1 VYVQPKGDIMNRIR
15 YSIWIMAIFF
25 ALILSALN
33 VAPALADEAPPPD
46 VSTPAETGEEAAPP
60 AEGTTDTASSAESSS
75 VAEVIES
82 LPADTTLVVV
92 DENGEAIPLA
102 SEEAAETIAVADP
115 QWCPVGVVPGSPT
128 CSGTKTSFNGTNPL
142 TNLIQWLKDNQPNK
156 AGVIWIEAGYV
167 GTTVL
172 ETSTVILNGAD
183 YTDMD
188 NFALTINGGWTG
200 TGTTLNPNTPSTF
213 NVAFVIT
220 GWNGA
225 ITINNIA
232 VTGVSNTLALS
243 VQTTGN
249 ITLNNVDVVNNTT
262 LFSGARLDN
271 ESGTGNVTVND
282 STFNNNT
289 GVTPNGLTIIS
300 KGTVTL
306 KNVTAN
312 GNSGYGVYI
321 ENHNAAT
328 PKAVTINGTNHF
340 SYNGWDGLRVKT
352 KGAITLNNI
361 TAMGN
366 TQGHGAYL
374 DNCSFNYTTD
384 VCTYGVAN
392 GVTIKGSNNF
402 SNNGH
407 DGLRVFSGG
416 VITVSNITANGN
428 GTHAS
433 RPTATSATDNFDAG
447 GKGALL
453 HNFGASTPKN
463 IVISGTNTFNNN
475 ASAGLLALGWGSVT
489 VNNITANSNGCNL
502 TYEINDT
509 YCAGAYLEG
518 QRGITQTGYGRFE
531 NNTKTGFY
539 VYALGT
545 GAVTLNNLYVDNNG
559 DVGADIDAFGNVT
572 LNGINTFNNNDW
584 GLNIGSDGVIT
595 LNNITANGNL
605 LNGAYIY
612 NASSATPKAVT
623 IKGVNNFN
631 DNGYNGINISSS
643 GAITMSNFT
652 ANNNTVS
659 GVSIDNAINPATPFN
674 VTITGNNIFNNND
687 YGGLEIFTYGA
698 VVLNNITANNN
709 QSVFG
714 YGVYIDN
721 NNGSLARPVTINGTN
736 RMNSNVGTGLRIDSL
751 GAIKINNLMASYNM
765 NGSGALLDNNDI
777 ATISQPV
784 TITGYGIFNE
794 NLDMG
799 LVVNTNGNVVFANI
813 SANLNGNG
821 GANIYAVNNATSASL
836 ANVSLTGINTFNGN
850 MSTSGL
856 VITTDGAITVSNI
869 TANSNVGYGA
879 SLDNLTNANSGPTG
893 IKAVTLSGVN
903 MFNNNVN
910 GGLYIYAS
918 GNVTLTRITANYNN
932 DPSLPAAPGV
942 TVYSS
947 LGNIVFTCG
956 SLNNNEGKGYFL
968 NVAGVGK
975 TITLKGVYTFGN
987 GISNS
992 AIGATTITRA
1002 CPLP

>member
-1 VYVQPKGDIMNRIR
+1 MNRIR

-46 VSTPAETGEEAAPP
+46 VSTPAETGEEAITPP
-60 AEGTTDTASSAESSS
+60 AEGTTDTASSTESSS
-75 VAEVIES
+75 VAEVIQS
-82 LPADTTLVVV
+82 LPEDTTLVVI
-92 DENGEAIPLA
+92 DESGEVLPLA
-102 SEEAAETIAVADP
+102 SEQAAETIAVADP

-167 GTTVL
+167 GTTGL
-172 ETSTVILNGAD
+172 ETSAIILSGAD
-183 YTDMD
+183 YTHMD

-249 ITLNNVDVVNNTT
+249 INLNNVDVVSNAT

-271 ESGTGNVTVND
+271 ESGTGNVAVND
-282 STFNNNT
+282 SRFNNNT

-321 ENHNAAT
+321 ENHNATT

-352 KGAITLNNI
+352 KGAITLNNV

-374 DNCSFNYTTD
+374 DNCGFNYTTD

-416 VITVSNITANGN
+416 VITVSNITASGN

-433 RPTATSATDNFDAG
+433 RPIATASPDNFNAG

-453 HNFGASTPKN
+453 HNFGALTSKN

-489 VNNITANSNGCNL
+489 VNNITANGNGCNL

-518 QRGITQTGYGRFE
+518 QRAITQTGYGMFE
-531 NNTKTGFY
+531 NNNKKGLN

-559 DVGADIDAFGNVT
+559 YMGANIDAFGSSALNVT
-572 LNGINTFNNNDW
+572 LNGINTFNNN
-584 GLNIGSDGVIT
+584 GNIGLSIYNNGIVT
-595 LNNITANGNL
+595 LSNITANDNGL
-605 LNGAYIY
+605 SGAYILNY
-612 NASSATPKAVT
+612 ASATPKAVT
-623 IKGVNNFN
+623 IKGTNNFN
-631 DNGYNGINISSS
+631 DNGYSGLAVSSS
-643 GAITMSNFT
+643 GAITLSNLT
-652 ANNNTVS
+652 ANGNAFN
-659 GVSIDNAINPATPFN
+659 GVNLDNAGNPATPFN
-674 VTITGNNIFNNND
+674 VTITGSNIFNDND
-687 YGGLEIFTYGA
+687 FSGLEILTHGA
-698 VVLNNITANNN
+698 VLLSNITANYNLA
-709 QSVFG
+709 VGG

-736 RMNSNVGTGLRIDSL
+736 RMNGNGGTGLRIDSL

-813 SANLNGNG
+813 TSNLNGNG
-821 GANIYAVNNATSASL
+821 GVNIYAVNNATLASL
-836 ANVSLTGINTFNGN
+836 ANVTLTGVNTFNGN
-850 MSTSGL
+850 MSASGL
-856 VITTDGAITVSNI
+856 VVTTDGMITVSNL
-869 TANSNVGYGA
+869 TANSNIGYGA
-879 SLDNLTNANSGPTG
+879 SLDNLINANSGPTG

-903 MFNNNVN
+903 MFNNNN
-910 GGLYIYAS
+910 FIGLYIYAS
-918 GNVTLTRITANYNN
+918 GNVTLSRVTTNYNN
-932 DPSLPAAPGV
+932 DPGV
-942 TVYSS
+942 GLSHGVYVHSF
-947 LGNIVFTCG
+947 LGNITFTCG
-956 SLNNNEGKGYFL
+956 SLNNNEGRGYSL
-968 NVAGVGK
+968 SVAGVGK
-975 TITLKGVYTFGN
+975 TITIKGVYTFGN
-987 GISNS
+987 GLIDFTS
-992 AIGATTITRA
+992 GTTTITRA